1 MTERNRTSSV
11 LTAAVLFIISVAV
24 SGSAIYT
31 WFPYTVE
38 RLRITEH
45 YELWKNEAMIEHPII
60 VERILYRN
68 GEEIKSETALN
79 IEVVDD
85 LHKAIEGAIAPL
97 SEKEKS
103 EGLETYIP
111 EGVRLIGA
119 SEKDGYVFIDLS
131 EEMKE
136 AGEEAYKEITAT
148 LSLENSYRKFIFM
161 IEGTQI

>member
-68 GEEIKSETALN
+68 SEEIKSETALN

-85 LHKAIEGAIAPL
+85 LHKAIESAIAPL

-136 AGEEAYKEITAT
+136 AEEAEAAEEPEIAEK
-148 LSLENSYRKFIFM
+148 S
-161 IEGTQI
+161 